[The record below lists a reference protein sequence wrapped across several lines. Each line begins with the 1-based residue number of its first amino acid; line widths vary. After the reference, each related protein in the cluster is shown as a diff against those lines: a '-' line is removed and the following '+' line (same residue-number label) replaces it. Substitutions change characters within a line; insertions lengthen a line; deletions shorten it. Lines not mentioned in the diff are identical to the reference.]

1 MLRSSSLCL
10 LAALLLSAVCCASL
24 VSGYSQYVVNW
35 DFELATMSPW
45 SVQPSSAASFVFP
58 CNYSSY
64 IHNQSLAIGQ
74 SFTGSSITSLSSM
87 TALTVQQSLTV
98 PSSTPFT
105 LGFAIAAPINYGL
118 QMTKTYYAY
127 DSSAAVT
134 CNVSTINA
142 LTALGLV
149 TEYTPYSCS
158 IPAATGSGSHSL
170 SIQFAFA
177 SAYGFFFLD
186 NVTLWG

>member
-1 MLRSSSLCL
+1 MLRSSLV
-10 LAALLLSAVCCASL
+10 AAVLLSLLSVSL
-24 VSGYSQYVVNW
+24 VSAYSNYVVNT
-35 DFELATMSPW
+35 DFELTTMSPW
-45 SVQPSSAASFVFP
+45 SVSPSSAASFVFV

-64 IHNQSLAIGQ
+64 THNQSLAIGQ
-74 SFTGSSITSLSSM
+74 SFAGTSITSLSSM

-98 PSSTPFT
+98 PSSTAFT

-118 QMTKTYYAY
+118 QMTTTRYAY
-127 DSSAAVT
+127 DSGAAVI
-134 CNVSTINA
+134 CNVTTINA

-149 TEYTPYSCS
+149 TEYTPYTCS
-158 IPAATGSGSHSL
+158 IPAVTGTGSHTL
-170 SIQFAFA
+170 AIQFAFA